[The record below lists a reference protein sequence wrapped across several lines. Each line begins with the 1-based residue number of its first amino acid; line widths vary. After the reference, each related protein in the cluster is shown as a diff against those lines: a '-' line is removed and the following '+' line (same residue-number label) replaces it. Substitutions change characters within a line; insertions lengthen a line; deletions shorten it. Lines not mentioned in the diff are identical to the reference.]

1 MRAKR
6 SDAVLLV
13 LMALAIWNPQ
23 VQWPNVLPLPITG
36 PVFRVIVIHE
46 SAQATPESAAV
57 MGGRLPEPCERSAS
71 GGRGTRIL
79 SRMGRRFCLIRPRPC
94 PGAPCCTATGSRT
107 RGRCPRPR
115 VTLLSW
121 SRTREASSDPQRT
134 SHHP

>member
-36 PVFRVIVIHE
+36 PVSRVIVIHE

-57 MGGRLPEPCERSAS
+57 MGGATARALREVGKWRAWDKDSVPDGAKVLLNSAKTLPWCAVLH
-71 GGRGTRIL
+71 GD
-79 SRMGRRFCLIRPRPC
+79 
-94 PGAPCCTATGSRT
+94 
-107 RGRCPRPR
+107 R
-115 VTLLSW
+115 VTYQGPLPKTEGDL
-121 SRTREASSDPQRT
+121 AKLVQDQGGIK
-134 SHHP
+134 